1 MVTPTSG
8 ALRFA
13 RALVVAS
20 VVVALACGAHVL
32 GGGSLPAPVV
42 VAALVALVLA
52 GAVVLTGRRIGVLA
66 AVVALSA
73 AQLALHSALSV
84 FEGFGCAALVPS
96 GQHAGMG
103 HAAHAAYLATT
114 GCGAAVG
121 HATLMPMFGAWA
133 MVAAHGLA
141 VVACALVVA
150 GADRALEWL
159 AAWLRPLVE
168 RYGAVSLP
176 AWAELPVAV
185 EHESFERQTWR
196 GVVPLRGPPSWQ
208 SPVPSAL

>member
-32 GGGSLPAPVV
+32 GGGSMPAPIV
-42 VAALVALVLA
+42 VAALLALVLA
-52 GAVVLTGRRIGVLA
+52 GAVALTGRRVGLVG
-66 AVVALSA
+66 AVVGLSV
-73 AQLALHSALSV
+73 AQVALHSALSLL
-84 FEGFGCAALVPS
+84 EGFGCASLVPT

-114 GCGAAVG
+114 GCGSAVG

-150 GADRALEWL
+150 GADRALDWL
-159 AAWLRPLVE
+159 AAWLRPLVA
-168 RYGAVSLP
+168 RFDVAVLP

-185 EHESFERQTWR
+185 EHDSFERQTWR
-196 GVVPLRGPPSWQ
+196 GVVPLRGPPAWQ